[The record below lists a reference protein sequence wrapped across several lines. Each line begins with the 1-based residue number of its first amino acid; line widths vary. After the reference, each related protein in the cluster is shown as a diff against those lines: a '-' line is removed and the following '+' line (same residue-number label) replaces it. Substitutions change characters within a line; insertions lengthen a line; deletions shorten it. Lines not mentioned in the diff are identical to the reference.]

1 MEAAQQSLAPGLRG
15 FAFVL
20 GGLAYVSNGK
30 KKMGRNVLIS
40 NQHGSY
46 LLKVDGSVQIEA
58 VTYIQCPQ
66 TRLLTGRLATYCYYL
81 HAY

>member
-30 KKMGRNVLIS
+30 KKKKWEEMF
-40 NQHGSY
+40 
-46 LLKVDGSVQIEA
+46 
-58 VTYIQCPQ
+58 
-66 TRLLTGRLATYCYYL
+66 
-81 HAY
+81 